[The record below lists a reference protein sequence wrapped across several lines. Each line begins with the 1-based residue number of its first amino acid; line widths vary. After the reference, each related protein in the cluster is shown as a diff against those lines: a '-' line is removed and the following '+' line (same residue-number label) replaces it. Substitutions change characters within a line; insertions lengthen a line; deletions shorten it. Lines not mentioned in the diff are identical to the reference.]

1 MTLRLAG
8 VGKSFGTV
16 PVLSGVTLDVPAGS
30 RMALVGPS
38 GSGKSTLLRMIA
50 GFERPDAGSI
60 RLGDT
65 VLADE
70 RTVVPAHRRGIGY
83 VPQDGALFPHLSIAR
98 NIAFG
103 LPRGIDR
110 AARVREMM
118 ALTSLDPDL
127 AARAP
132 HELSG
137 GQQQRAALARALAPS
152 PSILLLDEP
161 FSALDTALRSQTREA
176 TIDIL
181 ERAGVTSL
189 LVTHDQDEALSFGDL
204 IGVVGGGSL
213 AQAGEPAA
221 VFDAPVDLEVARFL
235 GAALELPARRTGAGE
250 VHCALGT
257 IPLRHDFAG
266 AASEGVVMIR
276 PEQVMSTPAGA
287 GRVDATITA
296 RRATGARSE
305 LRLDLAGTEA
315 VRFWL
320 PVPTH
325 RALVTKDGDTVG
337 LVVDGGGV
345 LYATDAG

>member
-1 MTLRLAG
+1 MNLRLAD
-8 VGKSFGTV
+8 VGKSFGAV
-16 PVLSGVTLDVPAGS
+16 PVLSGVTLDVPSGS

-103 LPRGIDR
+103 LPRGADR

-118 ALTSLDPDL
+118 ELTSLDPVL
-127 AARAP
+127 AERAP

-137 GQQQRAALARALAPS
+137 GQQQRAALARALAPA
-152 PSILLLDEP
+152 PRILLLDEP
-161 FSALDTALRSQTREA
+161 VCARDTALRSQTREA

-204 IGVVGGGSL
+204 IGVVGRGVL
-213 AQAGEPAA
+213 AQSGEPAT

-235 GAALELPARRTGAGE
+235 GAALELPARRTGPGE
-250 VHCALGT
+250 VRCALGT
-257 IPLRHDFAG
+257 IALRHDFAG
-266 AASEGVVMIR
+266 PASEGVVMIR

-305 LRLDLAGTEA
+305 LRLVVDGGEA

-325 RALVTKDGDTVG
+325 RALVTKDGDAVG

-345 LYATDAG
+345 FYATDGR